1 MGILRFYL
9 LGVIIYIQV
18 SFSVCHS
25 SPTAHTHQASK
36 PASSSSAPPI
46 SDHRFFL
53 HEIFTKYG
61 HDGQMTFEGFEHLLE
76 SLGLGNIIITDHKVD
91 AHKQD
96 EFKSIHGS
104 HDHSKKVD
112 VTPTTSK
119 GIVHTNRGPHTHSNN
134 HPTEETMTSPGSPSS
149 LIRQPHRS
157 HNSLPTSHPK
167 KDSSTDHDH
176 SHKGNSTD
184 DPRSNKTSAESIYH
198 YHLSEV
204 KIPELLVNISIL
216 VDQHQELQQRSPGV
230 VIEQCL
236 SPREI
241 LEAFGINQTTSL
253 NPVSF
258 LHLCPAIIYELD
270 QGHCLFR
277 DRDHEKEKS
286 IASFDQ
292 WIFSTIAVVII
303 SLCGLLSVAVI
314 PIMQK
319 WFYHTL
325 LQFLIGLAIGSL
337 TGDGLLH
344 LMPHAMLGGEGDHDH
359 NGPVSAVAAEKIAIW
374 RGLAALG
381 GIFFFF
387 VAERLLGNYA
397 KYRKRRK
404 DLKAS
409 KSKVLDEKLE
419 NEELPNVKNVGEK
432 LSQYKKS
439 SYDFDISE
447 KEMIQMLNAD
457 SFSSRKNSLENLPAL
472 EASFQKKP
480 DFSVRSGAPSPGG
493 DCSIVVPDHRSH
505 AHGHGHGHSHEVPD
519 SVTAVAWMVIMG
531 DGLHNFCD
539 GLAIG
544 AAFAAGI
551 EGGISTAVAVFC
563 HELPHEL
570 GDFAMLLKTGMKV
583 KQALMYNGLSSILCF
598 IGMLIGVSLGNV
610 HSATSWVFAA
620 TAGMFLYIALVDMLP
635 ELTAADDSETAS
647 NYHLA
652 VQVLGISCGVSI
664 MLLIANYEQELQT
677 FMNAS

>member
-1 MGILRFYL
+1 MGAVRFYL
-9 LGVIIYIQV
+9 VGATICIQA
-18 SFSVCHS
+18 SLFVCHF
-25 SPTAHTHQASK
+25 SPTEHTHEAPK

-76 SLGLGNIIITDHKVD
+76 SLGLGNIIITDHKVE

-104 HDHSKKVD
+104 HDHSKKADAV
-112 VTPTTSK
+112 PTTSK
-119 GIVHTNRGPHTHSNN
+119 GLHTSRGPHTQSHN

-149 LIRQPHRS
+149 LVRHRHYS
-157 HNSLPTSHPK
+157 HDNSLSTAHPEP
-167 KDSSTDHDH
+167 DSTPDHSH
-176 SHKGNSTD
+176 SHKGNFTA
-184 DPRSNKTSAESIYH
+184 DPGSNKTTSAESIYH

-241 LEAFGINQTTSL
+241 LDAFGINQSTSL

-277 DRDHEKEKS
+277 DRDHDKGKS

-292 WIFSTIAVVII
+292 WIFSTVAVIII

-344 LMPHAMLGGEGDHDH
+344 LMPHAMLGSEGDHDH
-359 NGPVSAVAAEKIAIW
+359 NGPMSAVAAEKTAIW

-397 KYRKRRK
+397 NYRKRRK
-404 DLKAS
+404 DLKTS
-409 KSKVLDEKLE
+409 KSKVLDAK
-419 NEELPNVKNVGEK
+419 NDSGVLPNEKNVGEK
-432 LSQYKKS
+432 LSQYRKS

-447 KEMIQMLNAD
+447 KEMIQ
-457 SFSSRKNSLENLPAL
+457 SK
-472 EASFQKKP
+472 
-480 DFSVRSGAPSPGG
+480 
-493 DCSIVVPDHRSH
+493 
-505 AHGHGHGHSHEVPD
+505 
-519 SVTAVAWMVIMG
+519 
-531 DGLHNFCD
+531 
-539 GLAIG
+539 
-544 AAFAAGI
+544 
-551 EGGISTAVAVFC
+551 
-563 HELPHEL
+563 
-570 GDFAMLLKTGMKV
+570 
-583 KQALMYNGLSSILCF
+583 
-598 IGMLIGVSLGNV
+598 
-610 HSATSWVFAA
+610 
-620 TAGMFLYIALVDMLP
+620 
-635 ELTAADDSETAS
+635 
-647 NYHLA
+647 
-652 VQVLGISCGVSI
+652 
-664 MLLIANYEQELQT
+664 
-677 FMNAS
+677 